1 MINVTKN
8 SVLVKGAVALAV
20 VLGATSCEDDFET
33 GNPTIDEG
41 TIRFEVVDDNN
52 VVIGSESRSAEDT
65 VSVVQNDPIRYFQE
79 IIGNDTIQM
88 EFTQCH
94 NSSSSFIS
102 CPEESEVPESRG
114 EYYYVTGKKIDK
126 FQGVAYTDKGSKL
139 FFNEEQTVNA
149 DNTVSTGRF
158 WPPSDQPLTFFG
170 YAKSLSSGTMSTPV
184 FTNTTSEHKATF
196 NYTMPVP
203 GHRNESGDSIDAQNQ
218 ADIVFAVVPSKTK
231 TTENVDMPF
240 HHALAAITFR
250 VGNLPLL
257 SGATVKSVALTG
269 CYTSG
274 TCEVSSA
281 STGKQNDV
289 AFTWSSVSGSATY
302 KQTFKQAATTGAQL
316 GTIEHTFLIIPQVYD
331 TTEPKLQITF
341 SMGGDDTEKSKRTYT
356 LEKSLREIIS
366 EFKADHHYYFSI
378 GTDKGEVNIDVEDRV
393 EGKVK
398 TFTSIQ
404 NTGLAAGYIRA
415 AIVGYWVRSSGS
427 STDIMIPWSVD
438 DTSTGT
444 LVKPGDWDR
453 YWVQGNDGYY
463 YYKHIVPP
471 GGFTQPLFTT
481 YTVTLSAPPV
491 TGAYLEINLI
501 GQIVQKNYLSTAWSI
516 PTQ

>member
-33 GNPTIDEG
+33 GNPTIDDG

-94 NSSSSFIS
+94 NSSSTFMSS
-102 CPEESEVPESRG
+102 PEESEEPESRG
-114 EYYYVTGKKIDK
+114 EYYVTGKIRK

-170 YAKSLSSGTMSTPV
+170 YAKSLSSGTMTTPT
-184 FTNTTSEHKATF
+184 FTNNTSEHKATF
-196 NYTMPVP
+196 NYTMPEP
-203 GHRNESGDSIDAQNQ
+203 GHLNANNDSIDAQNQ
-218 ADIVFAVVPSKTK
+218 PDIVFAVVPSKTK
-231 TTENVDMPF
+231 TTENVNMPF

-250 VGNLPLL
+250 VGTITNL

-274 TCEVSSA
+274 TCVVSSA
-281 STGKQNDV
+281 STQGKANDV
-289 AFTWSSVSGSATY
+289 AFTWSNTSGNATY
-302 KQTFKQAATTGAQL
+302 KQTFKQAATEGNQL
-316 GTIEHTFLIIPQVYD
+316 GGIECTFLIIPQVY
-331 TTEPKLQITF
+331 TNTNPKLQITF
-341 SMGGDDTEKSKRTYT
+341 TMGDTDS
-356 LEKSLREIIS
+356 
-366 EFKADHHYYFSI
+366 ADCS
-378 GTDKGEVNIDVEDRV
+378 
-393 EGKVK
+393 
-398 TFTSIQ
+398 
-404 NTGLAAGYIRA
+404 
-415 AIVGYWVRSSGS
+415 
-427 STDIMIPWSVD
+427 P
-438 DTSTGT
+438 
-444 LVKPGDWDR
+444 
-453 YWVQGNDGYY
+453 
-463 YYKHIVPP
+463 
-471 GGFTQPLFTT
+471 
-481 YTVTLSAPPV
+481 
-491 TGAYLEINLI
+491 
-501 GQIVQKNYLSTAWSI
+501 
-516 PTQ
+516 

>member
-94 NSSSSFIS
+94 NSSSSFMS
-102 CPEESEVPESRG
+102 SPEESEEPESRG
-114 EYYYVTGKKIDK
+114 EYYVTGKIRK
-126 FQGVAYTDKGSKL
+126 FQGVAYTDNGSKL

-170 YAKSLSSGTMSTPV
+170 YAKSLNSGNMEPPV
-184 FTNTTSEHKATF
+184 FSNTTSEHKATF

-203 GHRNESGDSIDAQNQ
+203 GHLNANNDSIDAQNQ
-218 ADIVFAVVPSKTK
+218 PDIVFAVVPSKTK
-231 TTENVDMPF
+231 TTENVNMPF
-240 HHALAAITFR
+240 HHALAAITFK

-274 TCEVSSA
+274 TCEVSST
-281 STGKQNDV
+281 STEKPNDV
-289 AFTWSSVSGSATY
+289 VFTWNNVSGSETY
-302 KQTFKQAATTGAQL
+302 KQTFKQPANEGDQL
-316 GTIEHTFLIIPQVYD
+316 GGIECTFLIIPQVY
-331 TTEPKLQITF
+331 TTTDPKLQITF
-341 SMGGDDTEKSKRTYT
+341 SMGGTDDEKSKRTYT
-356 LEKSLREIIS
+356 LEKSLKDIIT

-378 GTDKGEVNIDVEDRV
+378 GTEKGEVNIDVEDRV
-393 EGKVK
+393 DGKTK
-398 TFTSIQ
+398 TFTKIQ

-444 LVKPGDWDR
+444 LDNWGN
-453 YWVQGNDGYY
+453 YWVKGDDGYY
-463 YYKHIVPP
+463 YYQKEVPP
-471 GGFTQPLFTT
+471 GGYTEPLFNT

-501 GQIVQKNYLSTAWSI
+501 GQIVQKNYLSTAWTI
-516 PTQ
+516 PTTP

>member
-33 GNPTIDEG
+33 GNPTIDDG
-41 TIRFEVVDDNN
+41 TIRFEVVDDDN
-52 VVIGSESRSAEDT
+52 VVIGSESRSAEDS

-94 NSSSSFIS
+94 NSSSSFMS
-102 CPEESEVPESRG
+102 SPEESEEPESRG
-114 EYYYVTGKKIDK
+114 EYYVTGKIAK
-126 FQGVAYTDKGSKL
+126 FQGVAYTDNGSKL

-170 YAKSLSSGTMSTPV
+170 YAKSLNSGTMTTPV
-184 FTNTTSEHKATF
+184 FTNNTSEHKATF
-196 NYTMPVP
+196 NYTMPEA
-203 GHRNESGDSIDAQNQ
+203 GHLNASNDSIDAQNQ

-231 TTENVDMPF
+231 TTENVNMPF

-250 VGNLPLL
+250 VGSLTNL

-281 STGKQNDV
+281 STEGKANDV
-289 AFTWSSVSGSATY
+289 AFTWSNTSGSTTY

-316 GTIEHTFLIIPQVYD
+316 GTIEHTFLIIPQKY
-331 TTEPKLQITF
+331 TTADPKLQITF
-341 SMGGDDTEKSKRTYT
+341 SMGGTEDEKKKRTYT
-356 LEKSLREIIS
+356 LEKSLKDIIT

-378 GTDKGEVNIDVEDRV
+378 GTEKGEVNIDVEDKV

-438 DTSTGT
+438 DESTGK
-444 LVKPGDWDR
+444 LVKPGDWGN
-453 YWVQGNDGYY
+453 YWVKGDDGYY
-463 YYKHIVPP
+463 YYKEIVPP
-471 GGFTQPLFTT
+471 GGFTQPLFNT

-501 GQIVQKNYLSTAWSI
+501 GQIVQKNYLSTAWTI
-516 PTQ
+516 PTP

>member
-33 GNPTIDEG
+33 GNPTIDDG
-41 TIRFEVVDDNN
+41 SIRFEVVDDDN

-94 NSSSSFIS
+94 NSSSSFMS
-102 CPEESEVPESRG
+102 SPEESEVPESRG
-114 EYYYVTGKKIDK
+114 EYYVTGKITK
-126 FQGVAYTDKGSKL
+126 FQGVAYTDNGSKL

-170 YAKSLSSGTMSTPV
+170 YAKSLSSGTMETPT
-184 FTNTTSEHKATF
+184 FTNNTSEHKATF
-196 NYTMPVP
+196 KYTMPAA
-203 GHRNESGDSIDAQNQ
+203 GHLNSSNDSIDAQNQ
-218 ADIVFAVVPSKTK
+218 ANIVFAVVPSKTK
-231 TTENVDMPF
+231 TTENVNMPF

-250 VGNLPLL
+250 VGNLPFL

-274 TCEVSSA
+274 TCVVSSA
-281 STGKQNDV
+281 STGKPNDV
-289 AFTWSSVSGSATY
+289 AFTWSNVSGSATY
-302 KQTFKQAATTGAQL
+302 KQTFKQAATTGYQL
-316 GTIEHTFLIIPQVYD
+316 GSIEHTFLIIPQKYT

-341 SMGGDDTEKSKRTYT
+341 SMGNSDDEKSKRTYT
-356 LEKSLREIIS
+356 LEKSLSEIIT

-378 GTDKGEVNIDVEDRV
+378 GTEKGEVNIDVEDEV
-393 EGKVK
+393 NGKVK
-398 TFTSIQ
+398 TFTKIQ

-415 AIVGYWVRSSGS
+415 AIVGYWVRSSES

-438 DTSTGT
+438 DKSTGT
-444 LVKPGDWDR
+444 LVTPTDWGN
-453 YWVQGNDGYY
+453 YWVKGDDGYY

-471 GGFTQPLFTT
+471 GGYTQPLFNT

-516 PTQ
+516 PN

>member
-8 SVLVKGAVALAV
+8 SVLVKGVVALAV

-33 GNPTIDEG
+33 GNPTIDDG

-94 NSSSSFIS
+94 NSSSTFMSS
-102 CPEESEVPESRG
+102 PEESEEPESRG
-114 EYYYVTGKKIDK
+114 EYYVTGKIRK
-126 FQGVAYTDKGSKL
+126 FQGVAYTDNGSKL

-158 WPPSDQPLTFFG
+158 WPQSDQPLTFFG
-170 YAKSLSSGTMSTPV
+170 YAKSLSSGNMTTPV
-184 FTNTTSEHKATF
+184 FTNNATEHKATF
-196 NYTMPVP
+196 NYTMPAA
-203 GHRNESGDSIDAQNQ
+203 GHLNASGDSIDAQNHP
-218 ADIVFAVVPSKTK
+218 DIVFAVVPSKTK
-231 TTENVDMPF
+231 TTENVNMPF
-240 HHALAAITFR
+240 HHALAAITFK
-250 VGNLPLL
+250 VGTIDKL

-281 STGKQNDV
+281 STEKPNDV
-289 AFTWSSVSGSATY
+289 VFTWSNTSGSTTY
-302 KQTFKQAATTGAQL
+302 KQTFKQAATTGDQL
-316 GTIEHTFLIIPQVYD
+316 GGIEHTFLIIPQVY
-331 TTEPKLQITF
+331 TNTNPKLQITF
-341 SMGGDDTEKSKRTYT
+341 TMGDTDTEKDKRTYT
-356 LEKSLREIIS
+356 LEKSLSEIIT

-378 GTDKGEVNIDVEDRV
+378 GTDKGEVNIDVEDKV

-415 AIVGYWVRSSGS
+415 AIVGYWVRSSES

-444 LVKPGDWDR
+444 LVKPANWST

-463 YYKHIVPP
+463 YYKDIVPP

-501 GQIVQKNYLSTAWSI
+501 GQIVQKNYLSTAWTI
-516 PTQ
+516 PTP

>member
-52 VVIGSESRSAEDT
+52 VVIGSESRSAEDS

-94 NSSSSFIS
+94 NSSSSFMS
-102 CPEESEVPESRG
+102 SPEESEVPESRG
-114 EYYYVTGKKIDK
+114 EYYVTGKISK
-126 FQGVAYTDKGSKL
+126 FQGVAYTDKGNKL

-170 YAKSLSSGTMSTPV
+170 YAKSLNSGTMSTPA
-184 FTNTTSEHKATF
+184 FTNNASEHKATF
-196 NYTMPVP
+196 NYTMPAA
-203 GHRNESGDSIDAQNQ
+203 GYLNASNDSIDAQNQ
-218 ADIVFAVVPSKTK
+218 PDIVFAVVPSKTK
-231 TTENVDMPF
+231 TTENVNMPF
-240 HHALAAITFR
+240 HHALAAITFK

-281 STGKQNDV
+281 STETRPNDV
-289 AFTWSSVSGSATY
+289 AFTWNNVQGSATY
-302 KQTFKQAATTGAQL
+302 KQTFKQPATTGDQL
-316 GTIEHTFLIIPQVYD
+316 GGIECTFLIIPQVY
-331 TTEPKLQITF
+331 TANKEPKLQITF
-341 SMGGDDTEKSKRTYT
+341 SMGDSDDEKKNRTYT
-356 LEKSLREIIS
+356 LEKSLSEIIS

-378 GTDKGEVNIDVEDRV
+378 GTEKEEVNIEVKDEVN
-393 EGKVK
+393 GKEK
-398 TFTSIQ
+398 KFTSIQ

-438 DTSTGT
+438 DESTGK
-444 LVKPGDWDR
+444 LDKPGNWKD
-453 YWVQGNDGYY
+453 YWVQGSDGYY
-463 YYKHIVPP
+463 YYKYEVPP

-481 YTVTLSAPPV
+481 YTVKLSAPPV

-501 GQIVQKNYLSTAWSI
+501 GQIVQKNYLSEAWSI
-516 PTQ
+516 PTP